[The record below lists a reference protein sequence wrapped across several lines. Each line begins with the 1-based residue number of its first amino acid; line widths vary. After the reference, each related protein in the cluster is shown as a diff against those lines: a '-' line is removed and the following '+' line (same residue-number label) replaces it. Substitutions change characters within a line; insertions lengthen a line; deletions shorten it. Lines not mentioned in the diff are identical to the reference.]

1 LLTSHGPG
9 ALFNETPQG
18 DDPSKWDFM
27 GSTLVC
33 WAESKEEI
41 IEELKKDIYT
51 KSGVWDLDKVQI
63 YPFKAAFRE
72 QLN

>member
-1 LLTSHGPG
+1 
-9 ALFNETPQG
+9 
-18 DDPSKWDFM
+18 M

-33 WAESKEEI
+33 WAESKEQI

-51 KSGVWDLDKVQI
+51 TSGVWDVDKVQI